1 MNQKR
6 DRQFGVPPPALQRMP
21 VYYRRLM
28 KAIEEEM
35 PFVSSDELGRGVG
48 VPGAQVRKDLSHL
61 SQQGRPGIGYDAR
74 SLASHLEEF
83 LGLIND
89 KEAVLAG
96 VGNLGRALALYPGF
110 ERYRLQIIALF
121 DNDVAK
127 VGKTIGGRR
136 ILPMEKLANLS
147 QRLHIQMGIITV
159 PASAAQEVAE
169 TMIAGGIR
177 VIWNFAPCRLAVPE
191 DVLVK
196 NEDLA
201 AELAT
206 LSHHITRRKVAMPD
220 EVGRG
225 DGDGGRLEEYL
236 C

>member
-1 MNQKR
+1 MKHKR
-6 DRQFGVPPPALQRMP
+6 NKQIIMSRPALERMP

-35 PFVSSDELGRGVG
+35 TFVSSDELGRSVG
-48 VPGAQVRKDLSHL
+48 VPGAQVRKDLSCL
-61 SQQGRPGIGYDAR
+61 SQHGRPGIGYDAR
-74 SLASHLEEF
+74 SLASYLEEF

-89 KEAVLAG
+89 KEVVLVG

-110 ERYRLQIIALF
+110 AGYRLQIIALF

-127 VGKTIGGRR
+127 VGQTLDGRR
-136 ILPMEKLANLS
+136 ILPMEKLANLA

-159 PASAAQEVAE
+159 PASVAQEVAE
-169 TMIAGGIR
+169 AMVAGGIK
-177 VIWNFAPCRLAVPE
+177 VIWNFAPCRLVVPE
-191 DVLVK
+191 DVFVK

-201 AELAT
+201 AQLAM
-206 LSHHITRRKVAMPD
+206 LSHHITRRKVAMPG

-225 DGDGGRLEEYL
+225 DGSRPEED
-236 C
+236 

>member
-6 DRQFGVPPPALQRMP
+6 DRQVAIPRPALERMA
-21 VYYRRLM
+21 VYYRRLIE
-28 KAIEEEM
+28 AIDEEM
-35 PFVSSDELGRGVG
+35 PVISSDELGRSVG
-48 VPGAQVRKDLSHL
+48 VPGAQVRKDLSYL
-61 SQQGRPGIGYDAR
+61 SEHGRPGIGYDVR

-89 KEAVLAG
+89 KEAVLVG
-96 VGNLGRALALYPGF
+96 VGNLGRALAHYPGF
-110 ERYRLQIIALF
+110 ARYRLQIIALF
-121 DNDVAK
+121 DNDVAM
-127 VGKTIGGRR
+127 VGQTLGGRR
-136 ILPMEKLANLS
+136 ILPMGKLANLA

-169 TMIAGGIR
+169 AMIAGGIK
-177 VIWNFAPCRLAVPE
+177 VIWNFAPCRLVVPE

-201 AELAT
+201 AQLAT
-206 LSHHITRRKVAMPD
+206 LSHHITRRKVAMSG

-225 DGDGGRLEEYL
+225 DGRRLEEDL

>member
-1 MNQKR
+1 
-6 DRQFGVPPPALQRMP
+6 
-21 VYYRRLM
+21 
-28 KAIEEEM
+28 
-35 PFVSSDELGRGVG
+35 
-48 VPGAQVRKDLSHL
+48 VPGAQVRKDLSYL
-61 SQQGRPGIGYDAR
+61 SEHGRSGIGYDAR
-74 SLASHLEEF
+74 SLASYLEEF

-89 KEAVLAG
+89 KEAVLVG

-110 ERYRLQIIALF
+110 ASYRLQIIALF

-127 VGKTIGGRR
+127 VGQTIGGRR
-136 ILPMEKLANLS
+136 ILPMEKLANLA

-169 TMIAGGIR
+169 AMIAGDIK
-177 VIWNFAPCRLAVPE
+177 VIWNFAPCRLVVPE
-191 DVLVK
+191 GVLVK

-206 LSHHITRRKVAMPD
+206 LSHHITRFKMAMPD
-220 EVGRG
+220 KVEKGE
-225 DGDGGRLEEYL
+225 GGRLEKDL